1 MEAETEVL
9 HWTEMVLTRQ
19 HEVDRPVTEVL
30 PTARAATVMS
40 RSGPRHKLGVWDQVW
55 IRLEPESDTD

>member
-9 HWTEMVLTRQ
+9 HSTQMVLTRQ

-30 PTARAATVMS
+30 PTARAATAMS
-40 RSGPRHKLGVWDQVW
+40 RSGPRHQLGVWDQVW
-55 IRLEPESDTD
+55 IRPEPESDTD